1 MVYVRTKGGNH
12 AKLAPMNNLPYGTL
26 RAFLTPFLMVLFRP
40 KVKGLRNVP
49 ASGPLILASNHLSF
63 SDSIF
68 MPLVVPRKVTF
79 LAKSEYFTSP
89 GPKGLLKKLTF
100 IALGQVPVDRS
111 GGRRSEA
118 ALITGLEVLAGG
130 NSLGIYPEGTR
141 SPDGRLYKGRTGI
154 ARLAIESG
162 AVDCVFVSDGISS
175 LIEKIS
181 LCSEPYPDYA
191 IRELVPQFE
200 DLNISQE
207 GFQNASVA
215 LDTLESKE
223 TQVLKAF
230 CQLKSIADIA
240 KQTQISKVKV
250 EEVLTKIQ
258 TLLMLDTRSQ
268 LVLRMYRFGALAL

>member
-1 MVYVRTKGGNH
+1 MD
-12 AKLAPMNNLPYGTL
+12 NLPYGIL

-49 ASGPLILASNHLSF
+49 VNGPLIIASNHLSF

-118 ALITGLEVLAGG
+118 ALITGLKVLAEGKC
-130 NSLGIYPEGTR
+130 LGIYPEGTR

-162 AVDCVFVSDGISS
+162 AQVVPVAMFNT
-175 LIEKIS
+175 EKIQPTGTVVPKVMRVEMIFG
-181 LCSEPYPDYA
+181 EPMTFSGDSS
-191 IRELVPQFE
+191 
-200 DLNISQE
+200 DLQY
-207 GFQNASVA
+207 
-215 LDTLESKE
+215 LR
-223 TQVLKAF
+223 QVT
-230 CQLKSIADIA
+230 D
-240 KQTQISKVKV
+240 QIMD
-250 EEVLTKIQ
+250 KIQ
-258 TLLMLDTRSQ
+258 ELSGQEYVDEYAVKAKKNQ
-268 LVLRMYRFGALAL
+268 

>member
-1 MVYVRTKGGNH
+1 
-12 AKLAPMNNLPYGTL
+12 MNNLPYGIL
-26 RAFLTPFLMVLFRP
+26 RAFLTPFLMILFRP

-49 ASGPLILASNHLSF
+49 GTGPVIIASNHLSF

-118 ALITGLEVLAGG
+118 ALLTGLKILAEG
-130 NSLGIYPEGTR
+130 NCLGIYPEGTR

-162 AVDCVFVSDGISS
+162 API
-175 LIEKIS
+175 I
-181 LCSEPYPDYA
+181 P
-191 IRELVPQFE
+191 
-200 DLNISQE
+200 
-207 GFQNASVA
+207 VA
-215 LDTLESKE
+215 MSNTD
-223 TQVLKAF
+223 
-230 CQLKSIADIA
+230 
-240 KQTQISKVKV
+240 
-250 EEVLTKIQ
+250 KIQ
-258 TLLMLDTRSQ
+258 PTGKIIPNLHRVGMIFGEPMYFEGDSTDLQ
-268 LVLRMYRFGALAL
+268 YLRVVTDQIMKKIQEMSGQEYIDIYAPKKSKPDDINVSGEED

>member
-1 MVYVRTKGGNH
+1 MD
-12 AKLAPMNNLPYGTL
+12 NLPYGIL
-26 RAFLTPFLMVLFRP
+26 RAFLTPFLMILFRP

-49 ASGPLILASNHLSF
+49 VNGPLIIASNHLSF

-118 ALITGLEVLAGG
+118 ALITGLKVLAEGKC
-130 NSLGIYPEGTR
+130 LGIYPEGTR

-162 AVDCVFVSDGISS
+162 AYVVPVAMFNT
-175 LIEKIS
+175 EKIQPTGTVVPKVMRVEMVFG
-181 LCSEPYPDYA
+181 EPMTFSGDSSDLQYLREVTDQIMNRIQELSGQEYVDEYA
-191 IRELVPQFE
+191 VKAKK
-200 DLNISQE
+200 
-207 GFQNASVA
+207 NAS
-215 LDTLESKE
+215 EKE
-223 TQVLKAF
+223 
-230 CQLKSIADIA
+230 
-240 KQTQISKVKV
+240 
-250 EEVLTKIQ
+250 
-258 TLLMLDTRSQ
+258 
-268 LVLRMYRFGALAL
+268 

>member
-1 MVYVRTKGGNH
+1 
-12 AKLAPMNNLPYGTL
+12 MNNLPYGML

-40 KVKGLRNVP
+40 KVKGLRHVP
-49 ASGPLILASNHLSF
+49 GSGPVIIASNHLSF

-118 ALITGLEVLAGG
+118 ALITGLKVLAEGKC
-130 NSLGIYPEGTR
+130 LGIYPEGTR

-162 AVDCVFVSDGISS
+162 APIIPVAMFNT
-175 LIEKIS
+175 EKIQPTGTVVPKVMRVEMIFGEPMYFEGDS
-181 LCSEPYPDYA
+181 TDLLHLRDVTDKIMSTIQALSGQEYVDTYATKAKKSSED
-191 IRELVPQFE
+191 
-200 DLNISQE
+200 
-207 GFQNASVA
+207 
-215 LDTLESKE
+215 
-223 TQVLKAF
+223 
-230 CQLKSIADIA
+230 
-240 KQTQISKVKV
+240 
-250 EEVLTKIQ
+250 EE
-258 TLLMLDTRSQ
+258 
-268 LVLRMYRFGALAL
+268 A

>member
-1 MVYVRTKGGNH
+1 
-12 AKLAPMNNLPYGTL
+12 MNNLPYGIL
-26 RAFLTPFLMVLFRP
+26 RAFLTPFLMILFRP

-49 ASGPLILASNHLSF
+49 GTGPVIIASNHLSF

-118 ALITGLEVLAGG
+118 ALITGLKVLAEGKC
-130 NSLGIYPEGTR
+130 LGIYPEGTR

-162 AVDCVFVSDGISS
+162 APIIPVAMFNT
-175 LIEKIS
+175 EKIQPTGTVVPKVMRVEMIFGEPMYFEGDSTDLLYLRDVTDKIMATIQS
-181 LCSEPYPDYA
+181 LSGQEYVDTYA
-191 IRELVPQFE
+191 TKAKKSAEE
-200 DLNISQE
+200 AE
-207 GFQNASVA
+207 G
-215 LDTLESKE
+215 
-223 TQVLKAF
+223 
-230 CQLKSIADIA
+230 
-240 KQTQISKVKV
+240 
-250 EEVLTKIQ
+250 
-258 TLLMLDTRSQ
+258 
-268 LVLRMYRFGALAL
+268 

>member
-1 MVYVRTKGGNH
+1 
-12 AKLAPMNNLPYGTL
+12 MNNLPYGVL

-40 KVKGLRNVP
+40 KVKGLRHVP
-49 ASGPLILASNHLSF
+49 GSGPVIIASNHLSF

-118 ALITGLEVLAGG
+118 ALITGLKVLAEGKC
-130 NSLGIYPEGTR
+130 LGIYPEGTR

-162 AVDCVFVSDGISS
+162 APIIPVAMFNT
-175 LIEKIS
+175 EKIQPTGTVVPKVMRVEMIFG
-181 LCSEPYPDYA
+181 EPMYFEGDSTDLQHLRDVTDQIMQTIQALSGQEYVDTYA
-191 IRELVPQFE
+191 TKAKKSTEE
-200 DLNISQE
+200 DE
-207 GFQNASVA
+207 G
-215 LDTLESKE
+215 
-223 TQVLKAF
+223 
-230 CQLKSIADIA
+230 
-240 KQTQISKVKV
+240 
-250 EEVLTKIQ
+250 
-258 TLLMLDTRSQ
+258 
-268 LVLRMYRFGALAL
+268 

>member
-1 MVYVRTKGGNH
+1 
-12 AKLAPMNNLPYGTL
+12 MNVPYAFL
-26 RAFLTPFLMVLFRP
+26 RAFLTPFLMILFRP

-49 ASGPLILASNHLSF
+49 INGPVIIASNHLSF

-118 ALITGLEVLAGG
+118 ALITGLKVLAEGQC
-130 NSLGIYPEGTR
+130 LGIYPEGTR

-162 AVDCVFVSDGISS
+162 APIIPVAMFNT
-175 LIEKIS
+175 EKIQPTGKVIPKVMRVKMVFG
-181 LCSEPYPDYA
+181 EPIYLKGDST
-191 IRELVPQFE
+191 
-200 DLNISQE
+200 DLN
-207 GFQNASVA
+207 
-215 LDTLESKE
+215 
-223 TQVLKAF
+223 
-230 CQLKSIADIA
+230 
-240 KQTQISKVKV
+240 
-250 EEVLTKIQ
+250 
-258 TLLMLDTRSQ
+258 
-268 LVLRMYRFGALAL
+268 VLRLATDQLMSTLQKLSGQEYVDMYATRRKSQMQDGSDEE